1 MSKELTSAIQ
11 VWCSTYPRRVT
22 SHQRECDSPVKIAAQ
37 LKNVK
42 GTDVAPFVS
51 VYGFPDG
58 HTTEGEIPAIDTLFI
73 DFDIPSGGEYRSS
86 DPDPQAWYRDMSAL
100 LTRVREVC
108 RLLEKEG
115 SAKHFRGALSGHKGV
130 HLYLDFPVLDPEEGT
145 MRQFKTGMRTYSDEL
160 ISYLES
166 ETYLELQPWVDVDS
180 SDLARL
186 CRMPNTLHLGATRA
200 FDEDRYCVPVSIREL
215 ANITPNEY
223 VKLTRSPRVVP
234 EDCQRDPS
242 EKAASILTQY
252 IREASAGSNSFS
264 ASRYDPMAIK
274 RYEKEQNEGITLD
287 DLPFL
292 LSNKPCIM
300 AFRDRSDKFSYG
312 AASHAME
319 LNVIAHLIHRKVP
332 IDVIVE
338 FFSDDDEFDEA
349 YTRNQVNE
357 VIAHNYNEFRCE
369 TIWDQA
375 PMFCLESECDIY
387 NREFGIE
394 ASSE

>member
-1 MSKELTSAIQ
+1 MSKELTSAIG

-22 SHQRECDSPVKIAAQ
+22 AHQRECDSPVKIAAQ
-37 LKNVK
+37 LNNAE
-42 GTDVAPFVS
+42 GTDIPPFVS

-58 HTTEGEIPAIDTLFI
+58 HTTDGAIPAIDTLFI

-108 RLLEKEG
+108 RLLETEG

-130 HLYLDFPVLDPEEGT
+130 HLYLDFPVLDSQEGT
-145 MRQFKTGMRTYSDEL
+145 MRQFKSGMRTYSDEL

-166 ETYLELQPWVDVDS
+166 ETYLDLEPWVDVDS

-200 FDEDRYCVPVSIREL
+200 FNEDRYCVPVSIREL

-234 EDCQRDPS
+234 EDCHRNPS

-252 IREASAGSNSFS
+252 IREASSGHSFS
-264 ASRYDPMAIK
+264 SSNYDPKAVK
-274 RYEKEQNEGITLD
+274 RYEKEQNENITID

-292 LSNKPCIM
+292 MHGKPCISGY
-300 AFRDRSDKFSYG
+300 RDRADKFSYG

-319 LNVIAHLIHRKVP
+319 LNVIAHLTAKNVP
-332 IDVIVE
+332 VDVIVE
-338 FFSDDDEFDEA
+338 LFSGDDEFDEA
-349 YTRNQVNE
+349 YTREQIKK
-357 VIAHNYNEFRCE
+357 VIAHNYSEFNCE
-369 TIWDQA
+369 TIKEQA
-375 PMFCLESECDIY
+375 PMFCGECDCEY
-387 NREFGIE
+387 NSEPEIE
-394 ASSE
+394 ATRE